1 MAVSK
6 TQRDANKKWDDANM
20 KYQKVKLK
28 IDEYNRLQEYV
39 KANNIQKNTFI
50 RKAIAKAMDEGVV

>member
-20 KYQKVKLK
+20 KYQTVKLK

-39 KANNIQKNTFI
+39 KAYNIRKNTFI
-50 RKAIAKAMDEGVV
+50 RKAITKAMDDGVV